1 VHLLGLLTFTNFVS
15 TAGYGAVF
23 VLCVLQSCCVPTSSE
38 LTMGFAGALAAQGKL
53 NLAAVVVAGVLGVL
67 VGAYIA
73 WVLGRYAGRAVVDR
87 FGRYVLIS
95 HHDLDR
101 AEAWYDRHQRFGVF
115 GSRLLPVI
123 RNFVA
128 LPAGIAEV
136 PAVRFGVLTAAGSLL
151 WDGAWAG
158 IGYGVGTR
166 WHSIASG
173 FGDAGYVLAALLLA
187 AVAFGVYHRY
197 RSYVQGTLHA
207 EGARGGNGSARHAL
221 GGPPPAGARV
231 GSASRTR
238 PAHGPRGG
246 LQDGA
251 GESATTVPGRGSR
264 PDPLPL
270 GDPSS
275 GPSGTVRWIA
285 SSSGRPP
292 ATRPL
297 AAAAT
302 RGATVAGLETVTRSA
317 GTREAGLAGGRA
329 SGADR
334 WVASSSR
341 RPPAHA
347 RRGDF
352 PNSPIAAW
360 EAAVL
365 HGRKEASAPIEP
377 LYEENDEGV
386 EANGRLTAMLGAL
399 LLVLLAIEG
408 LTILRITPLL
418 TIHVVIGMVLVPV
431 ILLKIGSTTWRFA
444 KYYLGSPAYRRKG
457 PPAPL
462 LRLLGP
468 FVVVSTLAVVAS
480 GLATLLVTATP
491 LRNELLLVHKVTF
504 VLWFAAMVV
513 HVLGHLLDVANLAPR
528 DFYWRTRRQIRGAG
542 IRQWAIVSAVVVGI
556 LLAVAVAPKVGP
568 WLAHGRPGTRTV
580 GTHQI
585 ATVPSNRSH
594 P

>member
-1 VHLLGLLTFTNFVS
+1 
-15 TAGYGAVF
+15 
-23 VLCVLQSCCVPTSSE
+23 
-38 LTMGFAGALAAQGKL
+38 M
-53 NLAAVVVAGVLGVL
+53 
-67 VGAYIA
+67 
-73 WVLGRYAGRAVVDR
+73 
-87 FGRYVLIS
+87 
-95 HHDLDR
+95 
-101 AEAWYDRHQRFGVF
+101 
-115 GSRLLPVI
+115 
-123 RNFVA
+123 
-128 LPAGIAEV
+128 
-136 PAVRFGVLTAAGSLL
+136 
-151 WDGAWAG
+151 
-158 IGYGVGTR
+158 
-166 WHSIASG
+166 
-173 FGDAGYVLAALLLA
+173 
-187 AVAFGVYHRY
+187 
-197 RSYVQGTLHA
+197 
-207 EGARGGNGSARHAL
+207 
-221 GGPPPAGARV
+221 
-231 GSASRTR
+231 
-238 PAHGPRGG
+238 
-246 LQDGA
+246 
-251 GESATTVPGRGSR
+251 
-264 PDPLPL
+264 
-270 GDPSS
+270 
-275 GPSGTVRWIA
+275 
-285 SSSGRPP
+285 
-292 ATRPL
+292 
-297 AAAAT
+297 
-302 RGATVAGLETVTRSA
+302 
-317 GTREAGLAGGRA
+317 
-329 SGADR
+329 
-334 WVASSSR
+334 
-341 RPPAHA
+341 
-347 RRGDF
+347 
-352 PNSPIAAW
+352 
-360 EAAVL
+360 L

-513 HVLGHLLDVANLAPR
+513 HVLVHLLDVANLAPR